1 MKSSTF
7 NFFFTFALATIIF
20 QSVGVQSVDAQQR
33 MFGNGRFL
41 KRVFGDITSP
51 SASAKQSKLAPPA
64 KKLPFQP
71 SQPTAARRP
80 QNAQPTLASK
90 TSRPHSPRA
99 IQPDSSDT
107 NQASINRLPKS
118 SATVDADSIPT
129 RSNAKAT
136 LGFGMLV
143 ELENDK
149 LYVSRLEPDGNAANA
164 GVRVGDRL
172 VAGGGIDFES
182 LSDYNGVGD
191 ILEDGDQLE
200 FELERNGRE
209 KETMIVFGKAPE
221 DQAAADEGSVQKDST
236 GPTNPRRSLLA
247 PRVDQ
252 ITTSSNSSFL
262 PTKQN
267 VEVQQRNQVFSL
279 NDRQSSGRSNAF
291 RTISNQ
297 QTEIGSQV
305 RNAVTAPAPS
315 LQLPTSAESVMN

>member
-1 MKSSTF
+1 MLNKEC
-7 NFFFTFALATIIF
+7 LATAVF
-20 QSVGVQSVDAQQR
+20 LSESLVTSLHHLHQQNSPSLR
-33 MFGNGRFL
+33 HQPRNYHSSPANPPLLADRKTHSRL
-41 KRVFGDITSP
+41 WQVKRVV
-51 SASAKQSKLAPPA
+51 L
-64 KKLPFQP
+64 
-71 SQPTAARRP
+71 
-80 QNAQPTLASK
+80 
-90 TSRPHSPRA
+90 HSPRA

-236 GPTNPRRSLLA
+236 GQTNPRRSLLA

-279 NDRQSSGRSNAF
+279 IDRQSSGRSNAF

>member
-1 MKSSTF
+1 
-7 NFFFTFALATIIF
+7 
-20 QSVGVQSVDAQQR
+20 

-118 SATVDADSIPT
+118 SATV
-129 RSNAKAT
+129 
-136 LGFGMLV
+136 
-143 ELENDK
+143 ENDK

-236 GPTNPRRSLLA
+236 GQTNPRRSLLA

>member
-1 MKSSTF
+1 MKSSSF
-7 NFFFTFALATIIF
+7 NFFCTFALATIIF

-118 SATVDADSIPT
+118 SATVV
-129 RSNAKAT
+129 
-136 LGFGMLV
+136 LV
-143 ELENDK
+143 ELKNDK

-236 GPTNPRRSLLA
+236 GQTNPRRSVLA

-279 NDRQSSGRSNAF
+279 NDRKSSGRSNAF
-291 RTISNQ
+291 RTTSNQ